1 MTTTEHYDQAEPTP
15 NPIRGSV
22 AAGGCFAP
30 HAFGYAGAMV
40 AFFTTRFNA
49 SLVQK
54 PSRRRRPSQQG
65 VLRAWVAALA
75 FIAVPASADW
85 ALNNGESNLSFISV
99 KKGDVAEVHRFDQ
112 LNGSVDGS
120 GNVELTIQ
128 LASVNTAIPIRDER
142 MREMLFNTKAFP
154 SADLTGKVDISEIM
168 KLGVGGIIVSTL
180 QGELTLHGQSR
191 PVTAELVVARL
202 AAHKLL
208 VSSRKPLVLQA
219 DDYDLLEGV
228 EKLREVAGLTSI
240 SKAVPVNFVLVFEQK

>member
-1 MTTTEHYDQAEPTP
+1 
-15 NPIRGSV
+15 
-22 AAGGCFAP
+22 
-30 HAFGYAGAMV
+30 
-40 AFFTTRFNA
+40 
-49 SLVQK
+49 
-54 PSRRRRPSQQG
+54 
-65 VLRAWVAALA
+65 VLAAWVAALA
-75 FIAVPASADW
+75 LIALPASADW
-85 ALNNGESNLSFISV
+85 TLNNGQSNLSFISV

-112 LNGSVDGS
+112 LNGSVDGT

-154 SADLTGKVDISEIM
+154 SADLTGKIDISEII

-191 PVTAELVVARL
+191 PVTTELVVARL

-219 DDYDLLEGV
+219 DDYDLLAGV
-228 EKLREVAGLTSI
+228 EKLREVAGLSSI
-240 SKAVPVNFVLVFEQK
+240 SKAVPVSFVLVFDQK